1 MKKSWLIAL
10 AGAVLLA
17 GCSANDGKL
26 AHQKSSE
33 VAVSTKQAIK
43 STKTTKASKQ
53 AKSDKIKQSLNQTGK
68 TKKITTT
75 LWNSAKEKQLSAFMK
90 TWQTQMGQTYEGTYD
105 GQNPDHLGFVFP
117 KAITS
122 GIESSCQLG
131 ASTD

>member
-53 AKSDKIKQSLNQTGK
+53 LNR
-68 TKKITTT
+68 IR
-75 LWNSAKEKQLSAFMK
+75 
-90 TWQTQMGQTYEGTYD
+90 
-105 GQNPDHLGFVFP
+105 
-117 KAITS
+117 
-122 GIESSCQLG
+122 
-131 ASTD
+131 